1 MWYTEETFQSRRT
14 ATNAI
19 RQYMQI
25 LRTMA
30 EEDHGPFI
38 KDGVVVLK
46 GLAVTPAWEEILA
59 KAPGHL
65 RSVHTTITDKHWK
78 GSHSAS
84 QKTFGAYVMDEFQKC
99 LDSPKDF
106 LKLVKDIGKSHVH
119 ALHVPGDAKG
129 DKEPVQK

>member
-1 MWYTEETFQSRRT
+1 
-14 ATNAI
+14 
-19 RQYMQI
+19 MQI

-30 EEDHGPFI
+30 EEERGTFI

-46 GLAVTPAWEEILA
+46 GLAVTPEWEEILA
-59 KAPGHL
+59 KASGHL
-65 RSVHTTITDKHWK
+65 KSVHAAITSKHWK

-106 LKLVKDIGKSHVH
+106 LKLVADIGNSHVQ

-129 DKEPVQK
+129 DKEPGQK